1 VLGREGKDDV
11 HHQERRDKGQ
21 GFQQKAQQGFYKSL
35 QCHSDSPKNFLIDTA
50 EGDLQYFYNNRKKR
64 QQAIN
69 FLLSFSK
76 NKNWKEKLYIFL
88 FYVRIE

>member
-1 VLGREGKDDV
+1 M
-11 HHQERRDKGQ
+11 
-21 GFQQKAQQGFYKSL
+21 
-35 QCHSDSPKNFLIDTA
+35 IDIA

-64 QQAIN
+64 RRAIK